1 MKSRSTWKRVRKL
14 FNDIHLWMG
23 IAAGLILFVV
33 CLTGTI
39 YTFRTEIE
47 ELIEKDK
54 FFVEVPEN
62 GQRLT
67 SDELISIAQRQ
78 FPEAHVAS
86 LSIPNHA
93 KRAYTISVRKED
105 ERRGTSYLMNPY
117 NGEILGD
124 TSTSSSEFFM
134 TMFRL
139 HRWLLLDSSIG
150 RPIVGW
156 ATVIFVLLTITG
168 MVIWFPQK
176 VKSWKQGLKIK
187 WSGNWK
193 RINHDLHNALGFY
206 SAIFLLIM
214 GLTGLQWSFDWYR
227 TGLYNVLGVDRSR
240 QAPKEEQKPEVSYE
254 GQTPLSIEATLAKAG
269 EVLNYDGN
277 YSINIPDAESVSMSI
292 SKSKIGFFAPSGSDR
307 ITLNKYTGEVEEKNI
322 FSEKPFNERV
332 GSSIKALHMG
342 YVFGTFS
349 KILYFITCLI
359 ATSLPVTGTIIWVNK
374 LKKKRAKKKKERL
387 NPRYTE
393 QPSRLATT

>member
-1 MKSRSTWKRVRKL
+1 MKPKSTWKRVRKL

-47 ELIEKDK
+47 QFIERDK
-54 FFVEVPEN
+54 FFVEVPAN
-62 GQRLT
+62 GQRLS
-67 SDELISIAQRQ
+67 SDELISIAKNE
-78 FPEAHVAS
+78 FPEQNVS
-86 LSIPNHA
+86 SISIPANE
-93 KRAYTISVRKED
+93 KRAYTISIRKEG
-105 ERRGTSYLMNPY
+105 ERRGTNYLINPY

-139 HRWLLLDSSIG
+139 HRWLMLDSSIG

-156 ATVIFVLLTITG
+156 ATIIFVLLTITG

-176 VKSWKQGLKIK
+176 VKAWKQGLKIK
-187 WSGNWK
+187 WNGNWK
-193 RINHDLHNALGFY
+193 RFNHDLHNALGFY

-240 QAPKEEQKPEVSYE
+240 QAPQEEQKPEVSYE
-254 GQTPLSIEATLAKAG
+254 GQTPLTIDATLAKAG
-269 EVLNYDGN
+269 EVLDYDGN
-277 YSINIPDAESVSMSI
+277 YSITIPNDDATSISI
-292 SKSKIGFFAPSGSDR
+292 SKAKVGLFAPSGSDR
-307 ITLNKYTGEVEEKNI
+307 ITLNKYTGTVEQKNI

-349 KILYFITCLI
+349 KIIYFITCLI

-374 LKKKRAKKKKERL
+374 LKKKKSRKKRGKIE
-387 NPRYTE
+387 PSYTE
-393 QPSRLATT
+393 QPSKLSTI

>member
-1 MKSRSTWKRVRKL
+1 MKSKSTWKRVRKF
-14 FNDIHLWMG
+14 FNDVHLWLG
-23 IAAGLILFVV
+23 IAAGLVLFVV
-33 CLTGTI
+33 CITGTI

-47 ELIEKDK
+47 EFIEKDK

-62 GQRLT
+62 GQRLS
-67 SDELISIAQRQ
+67 SDEIIAIAQNE
-78 FPEAHVAS
+78 FSDANVSS
-86 LSIPNHA
+86 LSIPSNE
-93 KRAYTISVRKED
+93 KRAYTISVLKEG
-105 ERRGTSYLMNPY
+105 ERRGSRYLINPY
-117 NGEILGD
+117 SGEILGD

-134 TMFRL
+134 VMFRL
-139 HRWLLLDSSIG
+139 HRWLMLDTSIG

-156 ATVIFVLLTITG
+156 ATVIFVFLTITG
-168 MVIWFPQK
+168 IVIWFPQK
-176 VKSWKQGLKIK
+176 VKAWRQGLKIK

-206 SAIFLLIM
+206 SAIFLLVM

-240 QAPKEEQKPEVSYE
+240 RAPQEEQKPEISYE
-254 GQTPLSIEATLAKAG
+254 GLTPLTIEATLTKAG
-269 EVLNYDGN
+269 EVLDYDGN
-277 YSINIPDAESVSMSI
+277 YSITIPKSEATSI
-292 SKSKIGFFAPSGSDR
+292 SITKSKVGFFAPSGSDR
-307 ITLNKYTGEVEEKNI
+307 ITLNKYTGAIEAKNI

-374 LKKKRAKKKKERL
+374 LKKKRAKKKKGKL
-387 NPRYTE
+387 QPRYTE
-393 QPSRLATT
+393 QPTQLRTT